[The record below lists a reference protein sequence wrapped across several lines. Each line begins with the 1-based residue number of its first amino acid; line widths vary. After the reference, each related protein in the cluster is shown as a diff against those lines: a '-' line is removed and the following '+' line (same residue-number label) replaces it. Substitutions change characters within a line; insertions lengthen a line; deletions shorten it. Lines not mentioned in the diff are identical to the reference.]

1 MRGYLFPSGYSL
13 ACQHLGL
20 AISLRVPSL
29 KRGRTS
35 NFHPRVGHRTVISI
49 IGITRFRLPFLSSEP
64 TSSLPKSCIVQ
75 PKKKKSVS
83 FNAFLLFAPMFFFRL
98 IFWISPYN
106 FLHYRIINMHFCEYY
121 GFVFYLLKW
130 RRLSW
135 LLLQLLI
142 QIRGQE
148 QIP

>member
-75 PKKKKSVS
+75 PKKKNPLASTLSSFSLQCFSLDLYFESVLIIS
-83 FNAFLLFAPMFFFRL
+83 CITGLSICTSVNITDLFF
-98 IFWISPYN
+98 IFSN
-106 FLHYRIINMHFCEYY
+106 GEDCLGCSSN
-121 GFVFYLLKW
+121 
-130 RRLSW
+130 S
-135 LLLQLLI
+135 
-142 QIRGQE
+142 
-148 QIP
+148 